1 MHSDDPKEP
10 ELTRNLR
17 HIANNGRGRSWH
29 KDRRGLTLFESLIA
43 IGLLVA
49 TVTAVMSALA
59 SGRQH
64 ANIARQSLSAAL
76 AVEMLMARV
85 TAIAHTTEGWSQ
97 LPNWSGY
104 SEEPGM
110 IEAGSGLL
118 LPEAYQSLS
127 LSVDLTETRHDI
139 PTLAVRIDGRNVR
152 VIARNAT
159 GEPLAEIIRFLPEPQ
174 SP

>member
-1 MHSDDPKEP
+1 MI
-10 ELTRNLR
+10 RNLR
-17 HIANNGRGRSWH
+17 HNAPDDRGQALRPI
-29 KDRRGLTLFESLIA
+29 RRGLTLFESLIA
-43 IGLLVA
+43 IALLAA

-64 ANIARQSLSAAL
+64 ANIARQSLSAGL

-85 TAIAHTTEGWSQ
+85 TALAHTSEGWAQ
-97 LPNWSGY
+97 LPDWSGY
-104 SEEPGM
+104 SEEPGL

-118 LPEAYQSLS
+118 LPDAYQTLS
-127 LSVDLTETRHDI
+127 LRVELAEARHDI

-152 VIARNAT
+152 VLARDSA
-159 GEPLAEIIRFLPEPQ
+159 GETLAEVIRFLPEPQ